1 MASELS
7 GEVKAAILL
16 KIIGEDAAAAVM
28 RHLEPKEIKKIGL
41 QLAELSNISRDEEA
55 EVMQEFQRAASTGAI
70 GFEGKQYITTILSK
84 ALGQE
89 KAAHIMQSLASQSYP
104 GLESLKWL
112 DGRTVAGLLKVEH
125 PQTIA
130 VILAHLDPE
139 QASQVL
145 AALPEPLRADAA
157 LRLATMEEVQP
168 EMLQHVSEALQE
180 SLKGSKGPRALAIG
194 GAEMMAEILTRLDK
208 TTEGSI
214 MAKLAE
220 RDPALAENIRAL
232 MFVFDDLVE
241 VDDRGIQELLKE
253 AGKEDLALALRGA
266 SPEVRDKILRNMSS
280 RAAEMLKDDME
291 SRGPV
296 RLSEVERAQQTIL
309 KLCRKLEEEGRIV
322 LGGGAEVLV

>member
-1 MASELS
+1 MTSKLS

-16 KIIGEDAAAAVM
+16 KALGEDAAAAVM
-28 RHLEPKEIKKIGL
+28 RHLEPKEIRKVGL
-41 QLAELSNISRDEEA
+41 QLAELSNISREDEA

-70 GFEGKQYITTILSK
+70 GFEGKEYIRAILSK

-89 KAAHIMQSLASQSYP
+89 KAAHIMQSLTSVSYP

-112 DGRTVAGLLKVEH
+112 DARTVAGLLKVEH

-139 QASQVL
+139 QGSQVL
-145 AALPEPLRADAA
+145 AGLPEALRGDVA

-168 EMLQHVSEALQE
+168 EMLQHLSEALQE
-180 SLKGSKGPRALAIG
+180 SLRGSNGPRALAVG
-194 GAEMMAEILTRLDK
+194 GAEVMAEILTRLDK
-208 TTEGSI
+208 ATEDSI
-214 MAKLAE
+214 MAKLSE

-232 MFVFDDLVE
+232 MFVFDDLVN

-253 AGKEDLALALRGA
+253 VSREDLPLALRAA
-266 SPEVRDKILRNMSS
+266 SPDVRDKIFRNMSS

-296 RLSEVERAQQTIL
+296 KLSEVERAQQNIL

-322 LGGGAEVLV
+322 LGGGDEVLV